1 MSDRPDRGRRRRRR
15 GASRR
20 AKPEARLSLEGS
32 TVQGDAVAVGF
43 VGGDFV
49 VGVPPEAR
57 TDAAVRRL
65 AEAVRHRWTAEAK
78 ILTPRAPERLRLAW
92 ASTGR
97 PVQSAGAARDDLRG
111 DVSELAERF
120 RELPVRHLVVL
131 GAPGAG
137 KTVLAIRLMLDLV
150 NPDDPGEPV
159 PVLLP
164 LSSWTPGP
172 PLHDWMAGRLAE
184 DHPFLDTETAADLLR
199 ARKVMPVLDGLD
211 ELAPHLRAT
220 LVERVDGWADDERP
234 LVLTCRGDEY
244 ERTVRKSGSPL
255 SRAPV
260 VEIGDVQAE
269 DAAAYLR
276 AAAIGG
282 DARWD
287 ALLARL
293 ADDPDGPVGRA
304 LSTPLMVEL
313 LRTAYRSPATD
324 PAELLDAE
332 RFPSREAI
340 EGHLIDRF
348 VPAVYAPAQ
357 RPAYRADRARRWLGF
372 LARRMRRHGTTD
384 LSWGEIWTLPSALLL
399 TLPFAL
405 AGGLV
410 FGSMF
415 GTGRGLGA
423 AALFALVAAG
433 SLIPGAAAPLA
444 GGRDLTDPV
453 ALLRRLRGGSAGW
466 ALLVAVAAGLL
477 IGTWFGAGLDASA
490 GKTTGYALGLA
501 AMFAAGAL
509 ASTAWGTFVLSRTWF
524 ALIGR
529 LPFRLVGFLR
539 DAHERGALRQVG
551 AVYQFRH
558 ALLRD
563 RLSRDVAEEERVP
576 REPER
581 AGGRRLP
588 HRSIP
593 SARVGLQ
600 VAGVLLVTVLL
611 TGSFA
616 SASLHYRSGD
626 RPTETAE
633 STAPDVQGTHVMV
646 RFQNWTLP
654 PGATR
659 TTEFTVASGDE
670 RLPLGELS
678 SIVDLPRAC
687 TGAAVEFTAAVE
699 GRTVTRVVLRRHPF
713 HLDADTVRSD
723 DLPDEAKNLT
733 VSLKRLDDTD
743 CTVTFAW
750 QEPHVAYDHLLN
762 VREFLRS

>member
-1 MSDRPDRGRRRRRR
+1 MSDRPNRGRRRR
-15 GASRR
+15 ASRAAR
-20 AKPEARLSLEGS
+20 PEARLSLEGA
-32 TVQGDAVAVGF
+32 TVQGDALVVGY
-43 VGGDFV
+43 VGGDVV
-49 VGVPPEAR
+49 VGAAPEAR
-57 TDAAVRRL
+57 TDAAVGRL
-65 AEAVRHRWTAEAK
+65 ANEVRHRWTAEST
-78 ILTPRAPERLRLAW
+78 ILFRRAPERLRLAW

-97 PVQSAGAARDDLRG
+97 PVQPTGAARDDLRG

-120 RELPVRHLVVL
+120 RGLPVRHLVVL
-131 GAPGAG
+131 GAAGAG
-137 KTVLAIRLMLDLV
+137 KTVLAVRLLLDLV
-150 NPDDPGEPV
+150 DPDDPREPV

-164 LSSWTPGP
+164 LSSWTPEP
-172 PLHDWMAGRLAE
+172 SLDDWMAGRLAE
-184 DHPFLDTETAADLLR
+184 DHPWLAPETAAHLLR

-220 LVERVDGWADDERP
+220 LVERVDRWTDDDRP
-234 LVLTCRGDEY
+234 LVLTCRGHEY
-244 ERTVRKSGSPL
+244 EETVGTSGSPL

-260 VEIGDVQAE
+260 VEIGDVEAE

-276 AAAIGG
+276 AAAIDG
-282 DARWD
+282 DVRWEP
-287 ALLARL
+287 LLARL
-293 ADDPDGPVGRA
+293 VDDPEGPVGKA

-313 LRTAYRSPATD
+313 LRTAYLSPATD

-332 RFPSREAI
+332 RFPSREAV
-340 EGHLIDRF
+340 EEHLIDRF

-372 LARRMRRHGTTD
+372 LARRMRRHGTAD

-399 TLPFAL
+399 TVPFAL

-415 GTGRGLGA
+415 GAGRGLVA
-423 AALFALVAAG
+423 AAWFALVAAG
-433 SLIPGAAAPLA
+433 SLVPGATAALA

-490 GKTTGYALGLA
+490 AKTAGYALGLA
-501 AMFAAGAL
+501 AMFAVGAL

-529 LPFRLVGFLR
+529 LPFGLVGFLR

-563 RLSRDVAEEERVP
+563 RLGADAVLREP
-576 REPER
+576 EPER
-581 AGGRRLP
+581 AAGRGLP
-588 HRSIP
+588 PRSVP
-593 SARVGLQ
+593 AARVGLQ
-600 VAGVLLVTVLL
+600 VAGVLLATVLL
-611 TGSFA
+611 TAPLS
-616 SASLHYRSGD
+616 SASLRYRSGD
-626 RPTETAE
+626 RPAETVE
-633 STAPDVQGTHVMV
+633 TSAPDVQGTYVTV

-659 TTEFTVASGDE
+659 TTEFAVEDGDE

-678 SIVDLPRAC
+678 SILDLPGAC
-687 TGAAVEFTAAVE
+687 TGAAVEFTAAAG
-699 GRTVTRVVLRRHPF
+699 GRTVTRVVLRRHLLR
-713 HLDADTVRSD
+713 LDSDTVRSD
-723 DLPDEAKNLT
+723 DFPDDARSLT
-733 VSLKRLDDTD
+733 VSLKRLDDAD
-743 CTVTFAW
+743 CTVTLSW

>member
-1 MSDRPDRGRRRRRR
+1 MSARPDRGRRRRR
-15 GASRR
+15 GAFR
-20 AKPEARLSLEGS
+20 AARPEARLSLEGS
-32 TVQGDAVAVGF
+32 TLQGDAVVVGS
-43 VGGDFV
+43 VGGDV
-49 VGVPPEAR
+49 HVGVPPEAR

-65 AEAVRHRWTAEAK
+65 AEAVRHQWTAESK
-78 ILTPRAPERLRLAW
+78 ILFPRSPERLRLAW

-97 PVQSAGAARDDLRG
+97 PVQPAGAARDDLRG
-111 DVSELAERF
+111 DVSELAARF

-137 KTVLAIRLMLDLV
+137 KTVLAIRLLLDLV
-150 NPDDPGEPV
+150 DPDDPHEPV

-164 LSSWTPGP
+164 LSAWDPGP

-184 DHPFLDTETAADLLR
+184 DHPFLDRETAADLLA

-211 ELAPHLRAT
+211 ELAPHLRT
-220 LVERVDGWADDERP
+220 VLVERLDRWAGDDRP

-244 ERTVRKSGSPL
+244 ERAVGRSGSPL

-260 VEIGDVQAE
+260 VEIGDVEAA

-282 DARWD
+282 DTRWD

-293 ADDPDGPVGRA
+293 ADDPDGPVGEA

-332 RFPSREAI
+332 RFPTREAI

-357 RPAYRADRARRWLGF
+357 RPAHRADRAQRWLGF
-372 LARRMRRHGTTD
+372 LARRMRRHGTMD

-405 AGGLV
+405 GGGLV

-415 GTGRGLGA
+415 GTGRGLVA

-433 SLIPGAAAPLA
+433 SLIPGATAALA

-490 GKTTGYALGLA
+490 GKTAGYALGLA
-501 AMFAAGAL
+501 AMFAVGAL

-524 ALIGR
+524 ALVGR

-563 RLSRDVAEEERVP
+563 RLSGDVVP

-581 AGGRRLP
+581 AGGWSLP

-593 SARVGLQ
+593 SARVALQ

-611 TGSFA
+611 TGPFS
-616 SASLHYRSGD
+616 SASLDYRSGD
-626 RPTETAE
+626 RPAETAE
-633 STAPDVQGTHVMV
+633 SSVPDVQGTAVTV
-646 RFQNWTLP
+646 RFQNWRLP

-659 TTEFTVASGDE
+659 TTEFAVVAGDE

-678 SIVDLPRAC
+678 SIVDLPGAC
-687 TGAAVEFTAAVE
+687 TGAAVEFTAVAD
-699 GRTVTRVVLRRHPF
+699 GRTVTRVVLRRHLF
-713 HLDADTVRSD
+713 HLDSDTLRSD
-723 DLPDEAKNLT
+723 DLPDDARTLT
-733 VSLKRLDDTD
+733 VSLKRLDDAD
-743 CTVTFAW
+743 CTVTLTW